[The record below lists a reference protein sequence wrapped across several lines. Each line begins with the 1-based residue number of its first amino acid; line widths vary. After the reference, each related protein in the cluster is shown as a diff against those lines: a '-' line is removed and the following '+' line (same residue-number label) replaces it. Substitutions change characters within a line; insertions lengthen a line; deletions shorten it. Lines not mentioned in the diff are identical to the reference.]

1 MSNFRSEANSLLGR
15 PVFAMTQTIFPSICK
30 SGCFS
35 QRGMISRTSPVA
47 ASCIF
52 NPLTHLCILSCRQVH
67 LLGLRGLTVYCSRT
81 VVLVGRQLSELLG
94 LADALRD
101 GRIRERKIAMD
112 ELSKR
117 ILNHA

>member
-1 MSNFRSEANSLLGR
+1 
-15 PVFAMTQTIFPSICK
+15 
-30 SGCFS
+30 
-35 QRGMISRTSPVA
+35 MISRTSSVA

-101 GRIRERKIAMD
+101 GRIRERMPSNLRLGSVTKSFLSRGKRGATLVIMTVY
-112 ELSKR
+112 EL
-117 ILNHA
+117 